1 MISENRII
9 NKEVYKKNN
18 FKRELISKEPPV
30 KYAAQNTQ
38 YMEVNYLYPCR
49 GLIFFILNNKLCI
62 FFYLVKLLKLYSLAF
77 IIKISYKWR

>member
-49 GLIFFILNNKLCI
+49 GLVFFILNYVYYVY
-62 FFYLVKLLKLYSLAF
+62 FF
-77 IIKISYKWR
+77 I